1 MYYIKLCTSKRGWQG
16 GRVAKAK
23 VMKEWLGNLPS
34 FFQLLI
40 TPLNICHIPAV
51 SEPIMLMPKM
61 FLTFNCKYI
70 LVQNQG

>member
-1 MYYIKLCTSKRGWQG
+1 M
-16 GRVAKAK
+16 AKAK

-51 SEPIMLMPKM
+51 SELIMLMPEM
-61 FLTFNCKYI
+61 FFAVNMTVVNRIESSFNNCPNF
-70 LVQNQG
+70 LL

>member
-1 MYYIKLCTSKRGWQG
+1 MYYIKLCIRGG

-51 SEPIMLMPKM
+51 SELIMLIADARNV
-61 FLTFNCKYI
+61 FDI
-70 LVQNQG
+70 

>member
-1 MYYIKLCTSKRGWQG
+1 M
-16 GRVAKAK
+16 AKAK

-51 SEPIMLMPKM
+51 SELIMLMPEM
-61 FLTFNCKYI
+61 FFAVNMTVLQVKLSYDF
-70 LVQNQG
+70 

>member
-40 TPLNICHIPAV
+40 TPLNICHIPDNFKSDHADARGWQ
-51 SEPIMLMPKM
+51 I
-61 FLTFNCKYI
+61 
-70 LVQNQG
+70 